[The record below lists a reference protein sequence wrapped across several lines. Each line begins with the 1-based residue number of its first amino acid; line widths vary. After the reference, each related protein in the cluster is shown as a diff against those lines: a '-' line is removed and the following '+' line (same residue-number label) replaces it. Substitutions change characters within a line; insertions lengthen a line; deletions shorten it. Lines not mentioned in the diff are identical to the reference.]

1 MEKEKIFTMD
11 EFGPW
16 LKYALAK
23 QKMTQRD
30 LADKLYTTEA
40 SISRYVNGGR
50 QPRKEQLNAIMKAM
64 GYHTEI
70 RADRE
75 ED

>member
-1 MEKEKIFTMD
+1 MEEEKIFTMD

-40 SISRYVNGGR
+40 SISRYVNGER

>member
-1 MEKEKIFTMD
+1 MPGRRKE
-11 EFGPW
+11 
-16 LKYALAK
+16 
-23 QKMTQRD
+23 
-30 LADKLYTTEA
+30 TE
-40 SISRYVNGGR
+40 GEMMPG
-50 QPRKEQLNAIMKAM
+50 KEQLNAIMKAM

>member
-30 LADKLYTTEA
+30 LADKTDITEVA
-40 SISRYVNGGR
+40 ISRYINGGR
-50 QPRKEQLNAIMKAM
+50 HPRKEQLNAIMKAM

>member
-23 QKMTQRD
+23 
-30 LADKLYTTEA
+30 
-40 SISRYVNGGR
+40 
-50 QPRKEQLNAIMKAM
+50 RK
-64 GYHTEI
+64 
-70 RADRE
+70 
-75 ED
+75 

>member
-11 EFGPW
+11 EFGSC
-16 LKYALAK
+16 LNYALAK

-30 LADKLYTTEA
+30 LADKLYVSEA
-40 SISRYVNGGR
+40 AISRYIIGLR
-50 QPRKEQLNAIMKAM
+50 RPRKEQLNAIMKVM
-64 GYHTEI
+64 GYHMEI

-75 ED
+75 EG